1 MNRPLRLAVWF
12 VGGSW
17 LNVDILRSVGWAFRG
32 MFATLL
38 QSISSEMAVR

>member
-1 MNRPLRLAVWF
+1 MNRPLRLAVCF